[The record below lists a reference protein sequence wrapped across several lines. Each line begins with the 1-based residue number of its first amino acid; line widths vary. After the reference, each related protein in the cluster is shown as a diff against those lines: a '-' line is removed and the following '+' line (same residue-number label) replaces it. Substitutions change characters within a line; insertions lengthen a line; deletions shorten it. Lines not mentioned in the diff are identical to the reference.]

1 MIVLKSLSALR
12 SCIYIEAVKHTTQSL
27 LQLLLGA
34 QLVAV
39 SALLLAAVN
48 SAGVKASVALAADN
62 LVAVVLA
69 GQHLERGLNDA
80 TPEAEH
86 QVEGGLC
93 MRSKKKNK
101 VSNSKH

>member
-1 MIVLKSLSALR
+1 M
-12 SCIYIEAVKHTTQSL
+12 KHTTQSL

-39 SALLLAAVN
+39 SALLLAAVYR
-48 SAGVKASVALAADN
+48 AGVKASVALAADN

-80 TPEAEH
+80 TPETEH

-93 MRSKKKNK
+93 MRSKNK
-101 VSNSKH
+101 VTHQPALRRKILRA